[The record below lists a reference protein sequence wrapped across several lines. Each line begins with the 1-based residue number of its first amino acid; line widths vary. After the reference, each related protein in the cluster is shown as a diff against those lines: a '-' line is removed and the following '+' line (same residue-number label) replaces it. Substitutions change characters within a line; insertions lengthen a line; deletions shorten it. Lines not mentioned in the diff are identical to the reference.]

1 MIPALHPAT
10 ASLPEAEAYVHLAA
24 RNGFTGID
32 HSAAYWARWVQT
44 TSLAYVQ
51 EFCGEQGCAIV
62 HGSLP
67 MNLRADDATFAE
79 DLKELPRFAAIMSD
93 LGVRAMCK
101 SVPCATPLPAAEAYA
116 KLVARLKSVRGVL
129 TDFGLSFGIEFV
141 GPKTSRGQDAP
152 LVCDLPGAID
162 LCGDVGPGCGLLI
175 DSYHWYTSH
184 ATVEDIMMLDPAM
197 VLHIHLNDA
206 MAGPVDELLDRKR
219 LLPGA
224 GVIDLR
230 GFLGALAR
238 LGYDGAVSVETFS
251 DSLDA
256 AGPEEAA
263 RLAGETMGRTL
274 SAFV

>member
-24 RNGFTGID
+24 RSGFTGVD

-67 MNLRADDATFAE
+67 MNLRADDATFVE

-93 LGVRAMCK
+93 LGVGAMCK
-101 SVPCATPLPAAEAYA
+101 SVPCSTPLPPAEAAA
-116 KLVARLKSVRGVL
+116 KLVKRLKNIHAVL
-129 TDFGLSFGIEFV
+129 KDHGLALGLEFV
-141 GPKTSRGQDAP
+141 GPKTSRGHENP
-152 LVCDLPGAID
+152 LVCDLSGAID
-162 LCGDVGPGCGLLI
+162 LCGDVGPGCGLLL

-184 ATVEDIMMLDPAM
+184 GTVEDLMMLDPAM

-206 MAGPVDELLDRKR
+206 MAGPVDELLDMKR

-224 GVIDLR
+224 GVIDLP

-263 RLAGETMGRTL
+263 RLAGETTRRTL
-274 SAFV
+274 ASYL